1 MVTTSSPVQGG
12 PLAHTGTKSRRQRP
26 AARLQPPL
34 TPMIDVTFQLLIF
47 FLLTMTFRQAEG
59 QILGSLPR
67 IGGIVEGQSVQL
79 EPVFIVVTPADA
91 GRERCIY
98 EITGAQDP
106 MATPSELYDALV
118 SRRRQIQADEPVI
131 IRPEANV
138 PWQFVVEA
146 FNQAIRAGYAKV
158 GFAVAR

>member
-1 MVTTSSPVQGG
+1 MVTTGNPIPNR
-12 PLAHTGTKSRRQRP
+12 PLAHTGAKARRRRP
-26 AARLQPPL
+26 KARLQPPL

-59 QILGSLPR
+59 QILGCLPR
-67 IGGIVEGQSVQL
+67 IGGIVAGQAVQL

-98 EITGAQDP
+98 KMTGVQDP
-106 MATPSELYDALV
+106 MDTPSALYEALV
-118 SRRRQIQADEPVI
+118 GRRGQIEADEPVI
-131 IRPEANV
+131 ICPQANV
-138 PWQFVVEA
+138 PWRFVVEA
-146 FNQAIRAGYAKV
+146 FNQAVRAEYAKV